1 MPLFFY
7 LPLIVWTGM
16 VEVMADATTHDPD
29 ERNGR
34 GDPAN
39 PMMDDTAIIISHGG
53 HRLNHGIPYIRL
65 GPERAVF
72 SFLSFCCIRDVRFVP
87 IADTAPALA

>member
-7 LPLIVWTGM
+7 LQLIVWTGM
-16 VEVMADATTHDPD
+16 VEAMADATTDDPD

-39 PMMDDTAIIISHGG
+39 PMMDDTASIISF
-53 HRLNHGIPYIRL
+53 P
-65 GPERAVF
+65 RAA
-72 SFLSFCCIRDVRFVP
+72 IG
-87 IADTAPALA
+87 

>member
-29 ERNGR
+29 ERNR

-39 PMMDDTAIIISHGG
+39 PMMDDTAIIIPFPTVAIG
-53 HRLNHGIPYIRL
+53 
-65 GPERAVF
+65 
-72 SFLSFCCIRDVRFVP
+72 
-87 IADTAPALA
+87 

>member
-16 VEVMADATTHDPD
+16 VEAMADATTHDPD

-39 PMMDDTAIIISHGG
+39 PMMDDTARIISFPRAAIGA
-53 HRLNHGIPYIRL
+53 PL
-65 GPERAVF
+65 GCLGAVLLQ
-72 SFLSFCCIRDVRFVP
+72 SF
-87 IADTAPALA
+87 APTQS

>member
-16 VEVMADATTHDPD
+16 VEVMAGATTYDPD

-39 PMMDDTAIIISHGG
+39 PMMGDTASII
-53 HRLNHGIPYIRL
+53 P
-65 GPERAVF
+65 
-72 SFLSFCCIRDVRFVP
+72 FLAAAIG
-87 IADTAPALA
+87 

>member
-16 VEVMADATTHDPD
+16 VVVVADATTHDPD

-39 PMMDDTAIIISHGG
+39 PMMDDTAIIIPFPTVAIG
-53 HRLNHGIPYIRL
+53 
-65 GPERAVF
+65 
-72 SFLSFCCIRDVRFVP
+72 
-87 IADTAPALA
+87 